1 MRQQAYGVA
10 VLDYLVPA
18 ISGEAYGDRGPLD
31 DLPVGVWLTSNILPA
46 TMNRSFFL
54 PTPTLGV
61 MFKVYDPRTD
71 SRRAAKPS
79 DFRYRVVVDPVD
91 PIFHVDLAKTKVAP
105 KGERRV
111 QRAVIQ
117 TDNSGRT
124 YLRVGSLGLGN
135 SDLLA
140 KVQHQAFAS
149 AAAVDP
155 KQDWQVKGEID
166 RSLFLGGILSSGL
179 SKAVLLSG
187 VAYGLYRISTRKA
200 SKGK

>member
-1 MRQQAYGVA
+1 MA
-10 VLDYLVPA
+10 VLDHLVPA
-18 ISGEAYGDRGPLD
+18 FSGEAYGDRGLLD

-46 TMNRSFFL
+46 TMDQSILL
-54 PTPTLGV
+54 PSPTLSV
-61 MFKVYDPRTD
+61 MFRVYDPRTG

-79 DFRYRVVVDPVD
+79 DFRYRVVVDPN
-91 PIFHVDLAKTKVAP
+91 
-105 KGERRV
+105 GERRV

-124 YLRVGSLGLGN
+124 HLRVGILELGS

-149 AAAVDP
+149 TAAVDP

-166 RSLFLGGILSSGL
+166 RSLFLGGFLRSGL
-179 SKAVLLSG
+179 FKAVLFASG
-187 VAYGLYRISTRKA
+187 AYGLYRISSRKTP
-200 SKGK
+200 KGN

>member
-1 MRQQAYGVA
+1 MSL
-10 VLDYLVPA
+10 LDHLVPA
-18 ISGEAYGDRGPLD
+18 ISGDVYGDRGLLD

-46 TMNRSFFL
+46 TMDRSFFL
-54 PTPTLGV
+54 PTPTLSV

-71 SRRAAKPS
+71 SKRAAKPS
-79 DFRYRVVVDPVD
+79 DFRYRVVVDPN
-91 PIFHVDLAKTKVAP
+91 
-105 KGERRV
+105 GERRV

-117 TDNSGRT
+117 ADNSGRT